1 MKGKT
6 FYYTDPVNDDFAGT
20 NIAGKRLQEG
30 YRYLPKSR
38 GRRAVAWVL
47 HHIVATPLVYL
58 FLKISCGQ
66 KIVGR
71 SKLRPYRK
79 EGYFL
84 YGNHTRTAGDAF
96 TPSIA
101 AFPKKPYIVVN
112 ADAVS
117 IPFLRRVV
125 EDLGAMPVPDSW
137 ETHKSFLSAIETRAE
152 RGNVIVIYPE
162 AHIWPLYTG
171 IRPFP
176 DSSFAYPVSAG
187 KPVFTFTT
195 TYAKRKLFGGVKA
208 TVYIDGPFFAEEG
221 ATKKQ
226 QKKDLRDRVYAAMEA
241 RSELSTYS
249 PNRFIQREATAEIFE
264 QTEPIEAAVFERG
277 ERMVGGAEHSEHSEF
292 IELSELSE
300 PSASDMVWG

>member
-1 MKGKT
+1 MKSKI
-6 FYYTDPVNDDFAGT
+6 FYYTDPINDDFAGT
-20 NIAGKRLQEG
+20 NITRKRLREG
-30 YRYLPKSR
+30 YCYLPESR
-38 GRRAVAWVL
+38 VRRAVAWFL
-47 HHIVATPLVYL
+47 HHIVATPVVYC

-71 SKLRPYRK
+71 NKLRPYRK

-84 YGNHTRTAGDAF
+84 YGNHTRAAGDAF

-117 IPFLRRVV
+117 IPFLRRIV

-137 ETHKSFLSAIETRAE
+137 ETQKSFFGAIEKRAE
-152 RGNVIVIYPE
+152 KGDVIVIYPE

-176 DSSFAYPVSAG
+176 DSSFAYPASAG

-208 TVYIDGPFFAEEG
+208 TVYIDGPFFAEEE
-221 ATKKQ
+221 ATKKE
-226 QKKDLRDRVYAAMEA
+226 QKKDLRDQVFAAMKA

-249 PNRFIQREATAEIFE
+249 PNRFIQEEAGLAQI
-264 QTEPIEAAVFERG
+264 EPIEQN
-277 ERMVGGAEHSEHSEF
+277 
-292 IELSELSE
+292 
-300 PSASDMVWG
+300 